1 MVEVSN
7 EQGEVKE
14 SKKIRIV
21 VILLLFLALIIFS
34 ISIFPLHRSND
45 WEEITVNPW
54 RPRGYHQTL
63 VFQDKM
69 WIMGGV
75 TDTGISKKNRLFIN
89 HSLACDNCEDSTWTT
104 GDLDLNDVW
113 YSSDGT
119 NWTQA
124 VSSAPWSSRRNHTA
138 VVYDEKIWILGGYG
152 NKKNLNDVW
161 YSSNGIDWTQA
172 TSSAQWSPRR
182 GHTSVVYD
190 NKMWV
195 IGGAGANAWDDNLND
210 VWYSSNGIDWT
221 QATSSAPW
229 SKRSSHSSVVFNN
242 QMWLVGGWSGWG
254 KNNNDVWYSTDGI
267 NWKESSASWEPRWG
281 HTSTVHDNKI
291 WVMGGNIYGENNG
304 EKRNTGD
311 NNDVWYSTDG
321 IDWKEFKEDI
331 QWESR
336 RGLRSLTF
344 EDTLWII
351 GGVYGSKNK
360 KVFTYGDI
368 WKLSL

>member
-172 TSSAQWSPRR
+172 TSSA
-182 GHTSVVYD
+182 
-190 NKMWV
+190 
-195 IGGAGANAWDDNLND
+195 
-210 VWYSSNGIDWT
+210 
-221 QATSSAPW
+221 PW